1 MVCPIR
7 ASIHTV
13 YEYVCPFLCVC
24 DKLRLMNPLGSMI
37 ESLVADD
44 PRRSADRLLSKM
56 CDVAGAGGGAVL
68 VPQGDNASVFLSY
81 RLSLSGL
88 GSLPIRFQDHR
99 ARLAKGEV
107 ISGSDFALATISGD
121 NDQALGWL
129 YLESPR
135 AAEAKELRPFLLAMA
150 KAVGA
155 LGEGVGARVPNV
167 NRADANRANILR
179 ILEENDWNIARVS
192 RDLGVT
198 RRTLYMRLAA
208 FGIARKK
215 VPRLAK
221 PLIA

>member
-1 MVCPIR
+1 
-7 ASIHTV
+7 
-13 YEYVCPFLCVC
+13 
-24 DKLRLMNPLGSMI
+24 MI
-37 ESLVADD
+37 ESLVVDD

-56 CDVAGAGGGAVL
+56 CEVAGADGGAVL
-68 VPQGDNASVFLSY
+68 VPQGDQATVFLSY
-81 RLSLSGL
+81 RLSLAGL

-99 ARLAKGEV
+99 ARRAKGEV
-107 ISGSDFALATISGD
+107 VSAPGFALAPVNGEGGT
-121 NDQALGWL
+121 QLGWT
-129 YLESPR
+129 YLENPR
-135 AAEAKELRPFLLAMA
+135 AADAKELRPFLLAMA

-155 LGEGVGARVPNV
+155 LGETPSRVPNV

-192 RDLGVT
+192 RGLGVT

-221 PLIA
+221 PLTA

>member
-1 MVCPIR
+1 
-7 ASIHTV
+7 
-13 YEYVCPFLCVC
+13 
-24 DKLRLMNPLGSMI
+24 MI

-56 CDVAGAGGGAVL
+56 CDVAGADGGAVL

-81 RLSLSGL
+81 RLSLTGL
-88 GSLPIRFQDHR
+88 GSLQIRFQDHR
-99 ARLAKGEV
+99 ARLAKGDLV
-107 ISGSDFALATISGD
+107 SAPGFALAPVTGD
-121 NDQALGWL
+121 GDAKLGWV
-129 YLESPR
+129 YLENPR
-135 AAEAKELRPFLLAMA
+135 TADAKELRPFLLAIG

-155 LGEGVGARVPNV
+155 VGEPAPRVPNL

-221 PLIA
+221 PLTA

>member
-1 MVCPIR
+1 M
-7 ASIHTV
+7 AEFHT
-13 YEYVCPFLCVC
+13 
-24 DKLRLMNPLGSMI
+24 MNSLGSMI

-56 CDVAGAGGGAVL
+56 CEVAGAEGGAVL

-99 ARLAKGEV
+99 SRLAKGEV
-107 ISGSDFALATISGD
+107 VTAADFALAPVTSESD
-121 NDQALGWL
+121 AQLGWI
-129 YLESPR
+129 YLENPR
-135 AAEAKELRPFLLAMA
+135 SADGKELRPFLLGMA

-155 LGEGVGARVPNV
+155 LSEAPILRAPNL
-167 NRADANRANILR
+167 NRADANRVNILR

-192 RDLGVT
+192 RELGVT

-221 PLIA
+221 PLTA

>member
-1 MVCPIR
+1 MFFFSRLRRCG
-7 ASIHTV
+7 
-13 YEYVCPFLCVC
+13 
-24 DKLRLMNPLGSMI
+24 KLAGMNSLGTMI

-44 PRRSADRLLSKM
+44 PRRSADRLLSKV
-56 CDVAGAGGGAVL
+56 CEITGSDGGALL
-68 VPQGDNASVFLSY
+68 VPQGENASVFLSY

-99 ARLAKGEV
+99 ARLAKGELV
-107 ISGSDFALATISGD
+107 AASGFALAPVSGD
-121 NDQALGWL
+121 GEAQLGWV
-129 YLESPR
+129 YLENPR
-135 AAEAKELRPFLLAMA
+135 SSDGKELRPFLLGMA
-150 KAVGA
+150 KSVGA
-155 LGEGVGARVPNV
+155 LGAEAGVRPLNL

-192 RDLGVT
+192 RELGVT

-221 PLIA
+221 PLTA

>member
-1 MVCPIR
+1 
-7 ASIHTV
+7 
-13 YEYVCPFLCVC
+13 
-24 DKLRLMNPLGSMI
+24 MI

-56 CDVAGAGGGAVL
+56 CDVAGAEGGAVL

-81 RLSLSGL
+81 RLSLAGL

-107 ISGSDFALATISGD
+107 VSASGFALAAINADGD
-121 NDQALGWL
+121 AHLGWV
-129 YLESPR
+129 YLENPR
-135 AAEAKELRPFLLAMA
+135 TAEPKELRPFLLAIA

-155 LGEGVGARVPNV
+155 LGESAFARVPNV

-192 RDLGVT
+192 RGLGVT

-221 PLIA
+221 PLTA

>member
-1 MVCPIR
+1 
-7 ASIHTV
+7 
-13 YEYVCPFLCVC
+13 
-24 DKLRLMNPLGSMI
+24 MNTLGSMI

-56 CDVAGAGGGAVL
+56 CEVAGAEGGAVL
-68 VPQGDNASVFLSY
+68 VPQGASTTVLLSF

-99 ARLAKGEV
+99 ARLAKGDV
-107 ISGSDFALATISGD
+107 VSAAGFALAPVSSESD
-121 NDQALGWL
+121 AQAAWV
-129 YLESPR
+129 YLENPR
-135 AAEAKELRPFLLAMA
+135 IADAKELRPFLLGMG
-150 KAVGA
+150 KAIGA
-155 LGEGVGARVPNV
+155 LSAHEPLRAPSV

-192 RDLGVT
+192 RELGVT

-221 PLIA
+221 PLTA

>member
-1 MVCPIR
+1 
-7 ASIHTV
+7 
-13 YEYVCPFLCVC
+13 
-24 DKLRLMNPLGSMI
+24 MNSLESMI
-37 ESLVADD
+37 ESLVVDD

-56 CDVAGAGGGAVL
+56 CEVAGADGGAVL
-68 VPQGDNASVFLSY
+68 VPQGDQATVFLSY
-81 RLSLSGL
+81 RLSLAGL

-107 ISGSDFALATISGD
+107 VSAPGFALAPVNGEGGT
-121 NDQALGWL
+121 QLGWT
-129 YLESPR
+129 YLENPR
-135 AAEAKELRPFLLAMA
+135 AADAKELRPFLLAMA

-155 LGEGVGARVPNV
+155 LGETPSRVPNV

-192 RDLGVT
+192 RGLGVT

-221 PLIA
+221 PLTA

>member
-1 MVCPIR
+1 
-7 ASIHTV
+7 
-13 YEYVCPFLCVC
+13 
-24 DKLRLMNPLGSMI
+24 MI

-56 CDVAGAGGGAVL
+56 CDVAGADGGAVL

-81 RLSLSGL
+81 RLSLTGL
-88 GSLPIRFQDHR
+88 GSLQIRFQDHR
-99 ARLAKGEV
+99 ARLAKGDLV
-107 ISGSDFALATISGD
+107 SAPGFALAPVTGD
-121 NDQALGWL
+121 GDAKLGWV
-129 YLESPR
+129 YLENPR
-135 AAEAKELRPFLLAMA
+135 TADAKELRPFLLAIA

-155 LGEGVGARVPNV
+155 VGEPALRVPNL

-221 PLIA
+221 PLTA

>member
-1 MVCPIR
+1 
-7 ASIHTV
+7 
-13 YEYVCPFLCVC
+13 
-24 DKLRLMNPLGSMI
+24 MI

-44 PRRSADRLLSKM
+44 PRRSADRLLAKM
-56 CDVAGAGGGAVL
+56 CDVAGAEGGAVL

-81 RLSLSGL
+81 RLSLAGL

-107 ISGSDFALATISGD
+107 VSAPGFALATVTGD
-121 NDQALGWL
+121 GDSRLGWV
-129 YLESPR
+129 YLENPR
-135 AAEAKELRPFLLAMA
+135 TADAKELRPFLLGMA

-155 LGEGVGARVPNV
+155 LGETAPGRAQSV
-167 NRADANRANILR
+167 NRADANRVNILR

-192 RDLGVT
+192 RELGVT

-221 PLIA
+221 PLTA

>member
-1 MVCPIR
+1 MCGRI
-7 ASIHTV
+7 
-13 YEYVCPFLCVC
+13 FN
-24 DKLRLMNPLGSMI
+24 MNSLGSMI

-56 CDVAGAGGGAVL
+56 CDVAGAEGGAVL

-81 RLSLSGL
+81 RLSLAGL

-107 ISGSDFALATISGD
+107 VSASGFALAPVDAGGGSPV
-121 NDQALGWL
+121 GWV
-129 YLESPR
+129 YLENPR
-135 AAEAKELRPFLLAMA
+135 TAEPKELRPYLLAMA

-155 LGEGVGARVPNV
+155 HGQAGGARPPNV

-192 RDLGVT
+192 RGLGVT

-221 PLIA
+221 PLTA

>member
-1 MVCPIR
+1 MTGIQKVYD
-7 ASIHTV
+7 TV
-13 YEYVCPFLCVC
+13 SRSLDIVTKSVA
-24 DKLRLMNPLGSMI
+24 MNSLGSMI

-56 CDVAGAGGGAVL
+56 CDVAGADGGAVL
-68 VPQGDNASVFLSY
+68 VPQGENASVFLSY
-81 RLSLSGL
+81 RLSLTGL

-99 ARLAKGEV
+99 SRLAKGEV
-107 ISGSDFALATISGD
+107 VSASGFALAPVTGD
-121 NDQALGWL
+121 GDTQLGWI
-129 YLESPR
+129 YLENPR
-135 AAEAKELRPFLLAMA
+135 SADAKELKPFLLGMA

-155 LGEGVGARVPNV
+155 LGEGSAPRVPNV

-179 ILEENDWNIARVS
+179 ILEESDWNIARVS
-192 RDLGVT
+192 RELGVT

-221 PLIA
+221 PLTA

>member
-1 MVCPIR
+1 
-7 ASIHTV
+7 
-13 YEYVCPFLCVC
+13 
-24 DKLRLMNPLGSMI
+24 MI

-56 CDVAGAGGGAVL
+56 CDVAGAEGGAVL

-81 RLSLSGL
+81 RLSLGGL

-99 ARLAKGEV
+99 ARLTKGEIV
-107 ISGSDFALATISGD
+107 SAPGFALAPVTGEGE
-121 NDQALGWL
+121 AKLGWV
-129 YLESPR
+129 YLENPR
-135 AAEAKELRPFLLAMA
+135 TAEPKELRPFLLAMA
-150 KAVGA
+150 KAVA
-155 LGEGVGARVPNV
+155 TLGEAAGGRAPNV

-192 RDLGVT
+192 RELGVT

-221 PLIA
+221 PLTA

>member
-1 MVCPIR
+1 
-7 ASIHTV
+7 
-13 YEYVCPFLCVC
+13 
-24 DKLRLMNPLGSMI
+24 MI

-56 CDVAGAGGGAVL
+56 CEVAGAEGGAVL
-68 VPQGDNASVFLSY
+68 VPQGENANVFLSY

-88 GSLPIRFQDHR
+88 GSLPIRFQDNR
-99 ARLAKGEV
+99 ARLAKGDV
-107 ISGSDFALATISGD
+107 LSAPGFALAPLTGETD
-121 NDQALGWL
+121 TQLGWV
-129 YLESPR
+129 YLENPR
-135 AAEAKELRPFLLAMA
+135 TSDVKEMRPFLLAMA
-150 KAVGA
+150 KAVA
-155 LGEGVGARVPNV
+155 TLGESAGGRMSNV

-179 ILEENDWNIARVS
+179 ILEESDWNIARVS

-221 PLIA
+221 PLNA

>member
-1 MVCPIR
+1 M
-7 ASIHTV
+7 
-13 YEYVCPFLCVC
+13 L
-24 DKLRLMNPLGSMI
+24 

-56 CDVAGAGGGAVL
+56 CGVTGAEGGAVL
-68 VPQGDNASVFLSY
+68 VPHGDNASVLLSY

-88 GSLPIRFQDHR
+88 GSLPIRFGDHR
-99 ARLAKGEV
+99 GRLAKGDV
-107 ISGSDFALATISGD
+107 VSASGFALAPISGD
-121 NDQALGWL
+121 GGQQLGWI
-129 YLESPR
+129 YLENPQS
-135 AAEAKELRPFLLAMA
+135 ADAKELKPFLLAMA

-155 LGEGVGARVPNV
+155 LNDPGVRVPNV

-192 RDLGVT
+192 RELGVT

-221 PLIA
+221 PLTA

>member
-1 MVCPIR
+1 
-7 ASIHTV
+7 
-13 YEYVCPFLCVC
+13 
-24 DKLRLMNPLGSMI
+24 MI

-56 CDVAGAGGGAVL
+56 CEVAGADGGAVL
-68 VPQGDNASVFLSY
+68 VPQGASASVFLSY
-81 RLSLSGL
+81 RLSLVGL

-99 ARLAKGEV
+99 SRLQKGDV
-107 ISGSDFALATISGD
+107 ISAPGFALAPVTGD
-121 NDQALGWL
+121 GDAQLGWV
-129 YLESPR
+129 YLENPR
-135 AAEAKELRPFLLAMA
+135 TAEPKELRPFLLAMA
-150 KAVGA
+150 KAVGSVS
-155 LGEGVGARVPNV
+155 EGAGGKVPNV

-192 RDLGVT
+192 RELGVT

-221 PLIA
+221 PLTA

>member
-1 MVCPIR
+1 
-7 ASIHTV
+7 
-13 YEYVCPFLCVC
+13 
-24 DKLRLMNPLGSMI
+24 MNSLGSMI

-56 CDVAGAGGGAVL
+56 CEIAGAEGGAVL

-81 RLSLSGL
+81 RLSLTGL
-88 GSLPIRFQDHR
+88 GSLPIRFLDHR
-99 ARLAKGEV
+99 TRLDKGDV
-107 ISGSDFALATISGD
+107 VSAPGFALAPVTGEGD
-121 NDQALGWL
+121 APLAWV
-129 YLESPR
+129 YLENPR
-135 AAEAKELRPFLLAMA
+135 TAEPKELRPFLLAMA
-150 KAVGA
+150 KAVGSF
-155 LGEGVGARVPNV
+155 GGDVGVKVPNV

-221 PLIA
+221 PLTA

>member
-1 MVCPIR
+1 MCQN
-7 ASIHTV
+7 S
-13 YEYVCPFLCVC
+13 F
-24 DKLRLMNPLGSMI
+24 MNSLGSMI

-56 CDVAGAGGGAVL
+56 CDIAGAEGGAVL
-68 VPQGDNASVFLSY
+68 VPQGDNANVFLSY

-99 ARLAKGEV
+99 ARLAKGDV
-107 ISGSDFALATISGD
+107 VSAPGFALAPINGD
-121 NDQALGWL
+121 EDAQLGWV
-129 YLESPR
+129 YLENPR
-135 AAEAKELRPFLLAMA
+135 SAEGKELRPFLMAMA
-150 KAVGA
+150 KAVGS
-155 LGEGVGARVPNV
+155 LGDAVGHRAPNV

-192 RDLGVT
+192 RELGVT

-221 PLIA
+221 PLTA

>member
-1 MVCPIR
+1 MWQNP
-7 ASIHTV
+7 SG
-13 YEYVCPFLCVC
+13 
-24 DKLRLMNPLGSMI
+24 MNSLESMI

-56 CDVAGAGGGAVL
+56 CEVTGAEGGAVL
-68 VPQGDNASVFLSY
+68 VPQGDNASVFLSF
-81 RLSLSGL
+81 RLSLAGL

-99 ARLAKGEV
+99 TRLAKGEV
-107 ISGSDFALATISGD
+107 VSASGFALAPVNGD
-121 NDQALGWL
+121 GDSNLGWV
-129 YLESPR
+129 YLENPKSVD
-135 AAEAKELRPFLLAMA
+135 AKEMKPFLLGMA
-150 KAVGA
+150 KAVGV
-155 LGEGVGARVPNV
+155 LGESAGARIPSV

-192 RDLGVT
+192 RELGVT

-221 PLIA
+221 PLTA